1 MPAVRRISL
10 RAWLHEILGGEDGQ
24 AMVEYG
30 AIAAGLLIGLAVAIK
45 GMQLALSRSLEQQYR
60 ALASAP

>member
-1 MPAVRRISL
+1 
-10 RAWLHEILGGEDGQ
+10 
-24 AMVEYG
+24 MVEYG

-45 GMQLALSRSLEQQYR
+45 GMQLALSRSLEQQYQ